1 MATEQLGTRH
11 QLEHLGN
18 RWSSAPTSV
27 QAVHV
32 LDLGSLQID
41 RSVMSYGL
49 GLASVEDQAR
59 PADWVT
65 IPLYAVL
72 VETSDARIL
81 FDTGTHPDSKSRWAE
96 SLQPYE
102 YLVASEEQF
111 LPQRLEAIDLRP
123 EDIDIAVLSHL
134 HMDHSGAIEFLTNA
148 EVFVH
153 RDELRNALEHYART
167 DGSPAYVKEDVAAW
181 IKTGVKWAPID
192 RSDGDLRIAPGVT
205 VLNFGAGHT
214 DGDLGL
220 MVEMPDSRLL
230 VLAGDACYNS
240 VNLGPPTVLPGSNA
254 FVDSQGLMRTAHRLR
269 RLITEERATVWFG
282 HDPEQYSK
290 LVKAPAGFYA

>member
-1 MATEQLGTRH
+1 MTADQPGTRH
-11 QLEHLGN
+11 KLEQLGN
-18 RWSSAPTSV
+18 RWSSVPTSV
-27 QAVHV
+27 HKVHV
-32 LDLGSLQID
+32 LDLGALQID
-41 RSVMSYGL
+41 GSVMSYGL
-49 GLASVEDQAR
+49 KLASIGDQAP

-65 IPLYAVL
+65 VPLYAVL

-96 SLQPYE
+96 SLRPYE
-102 YLVASEEQF
+102 YLMASEEQF
-111 LPQRLEAIDLRP
+111 LPQRLETIGLRP
-123 EDIDIAVLSHL
+123 EDIEIAVLSHL

-153 RDELRNALEHYART
+153 RDELRNSLEHYART
-167 DGSPAYVKEDVAAW
+167 DGSPAYVKDDVAAW
-181 IKTGVKWAPID
+181 INAGIKWAPVD

-205 VLNFGAGHT
+205 VLNFGPGHT

-220 MVEMPDSRLL
+220 MIEMPDSGPL

-269 RLITEERATVWFG
+269 RLATEEGATVWFG

>member
-1 MATEQLGTRH
+1 MTTDQLGTRH
-11 QLEHLGN
+11 QLEQLPN
-18 RWSSAPTSV
+18 RRSSASTSV
-27 QAVHV
+27 RAVYV

-41 RSVMSYGL
+41 GSAMSYGL
-49 GLASVEDQAR
+49 GLASVEDQHR
-59 PADWVT
+59 PADWAT

-81 FDTGTHPDSKSRWAE
+81 FDTGTHPDSKNRWAA

-111 LPQRLEAIDLRP
+111 LPQRLESIGLTTD
-123 EDIDIAVLSHL
+123 DIDIAVLSHL
-134 HMDHSGAIEFLTNA
+134 HMDHSGAIEFLANA
-148 EVFVH
+148 EVLVH

-181 IKTGVKWAPID
+181 IKAGINWAPID

-205 VLNFGAGHT
+205 VLNFGPGHT

-220 MVEMPDSRLL
+220 MIELPDSGPL

-254 FVDSQGLMRTAHRLR
+254 LSDSQGLMRTAHRLR
-269 RLITEERATVWFG
+269 RLIAEEGATVWFG